1 MLSHVSHKR
10 KQVTMDRR
18 KLDKLVGLKTDIDE
32 ILEGSH
38 LCVQACFPHCCFVT
52 V

>member
-1 MLSHVSHKR
+1 
-10 KQVTMDRR
+10 MDRR

-38 LCVQACFPHCCFVT
+38 LYARLPLLLVHIVT
-52 V
+52 FTHVRATHED